1 MYACDLAPITY
12 ILMCLM
18 ANESQYILF
27 LVKLARM
34 FVIYL
39 LGHSL
44 WVPYDLLEVCLGK
57 LLS

>member
-1 MYACDLAPITY
+1 MFTKRYHVY
-12 ILMCLM
+12 LMCLM
-18 ANESQYILF
+18 ANESQYTLF